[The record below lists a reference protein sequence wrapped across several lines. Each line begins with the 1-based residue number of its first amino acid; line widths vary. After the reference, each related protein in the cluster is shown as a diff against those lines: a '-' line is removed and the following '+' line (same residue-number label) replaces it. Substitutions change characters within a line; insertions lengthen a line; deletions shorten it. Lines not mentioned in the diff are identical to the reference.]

1 MDIRDTTIDAIILKA
16 RDYKEQDKLLT
27 YFALESGKGVAIAR
41 GAAKPGASYAIL
53 LSLFAA
59 FR

>member
-27 YFALESGKGVAIAR
+27 YFALESGKGIAIAR
-41 GAAKPGASYAIL
+41 GAAKPGGKLRNIAQP
-53 LSLFAA
+53 FAV